1 MLMVYIHINTSFYY
15 KFFANIVEVGGTLNL
30 SSLLIVYL
38 GSSYLTLVISGL
50 YLLKP
55 GLSLP

>member
-1 MLMVYIHINTSFYY
+1 MAYINILLLTIY
-15 KFFANIVEVGGTLNL
+15 KFLESIVEVVGTLNL

-38 GSSYLTLVISGL
+38 GSSNLILVISGL

-55 GLSLP
+55 GLSFP